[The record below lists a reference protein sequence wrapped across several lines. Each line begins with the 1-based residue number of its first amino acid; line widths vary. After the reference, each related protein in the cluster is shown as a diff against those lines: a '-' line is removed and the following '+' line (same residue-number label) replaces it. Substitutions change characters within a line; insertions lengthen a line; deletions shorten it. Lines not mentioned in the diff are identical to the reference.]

1 MRFVKLSIAF
11 LSATPALAYAQD
23 PMPPQQPQPL
33 DTGPADEGLAE
44 ESRADEFS
52 SRGTLEVGGS
62 VGAIITENTSTL
74 TASPTVGYFVADR
87 IEVSGIFQIAYTR
100 VEDAF
105 GNDDSQTVGSL
116 IVEPSYHYPIG
127 PDVLVA
133 GGVGLGGGYDG
144 DDINFQVIPSLGL
157 DVLTS
162 RRTVIT
168 PTLRMPIVVAD
179 AGELEDGVDTDIGLA
194 IDVGISATW

>member
-11 LSATPALAYAQD
+11 LSATPALAYAQE
-23 PMPPQQPQPL
+23 PMPPPQPVI
-33 DTGPADEGLAE
+33 DTDATPGEETRAE
-44 ESRADEFS
+44 EFS
-52 SRGTLEVGGS
+52 ARGTLEVGGA
-62 VGAIITENTSTL
+62 VGAIITENTSTF

-100 VEDAF
+100 IEDAF

-116 IVEPSYHYPIG
+116 IVEPSYHYPLG

-144 DDINFQVIPSLGL
+144 DDINFQIIPSVGL

-162 RRTVIT
+162 RHTVIT
-168 PTLRMPIVVAD
+168 PTLRMPIVIAD
-179 AGELEDGVDTDIGLA
+179 ANEPESGTDTDIGLA
-194 IDVGISATW
+194 LDVGISATW